1 MSEIIKEFNK
11 GDLLYIGDN
20 KKAQWGFP
28 QGYPYKESSK
38 TVIEWDGNTD
48 GLTEVVHVADGQTV
62 YQAMYKVSDLTPSV
76 SELSENGVFNA
87 PTMGIEGLN
96 ISAEHFIIATN
107 EVCLG
112 FEGLLVVAYKAGAN
126 AAGDTFPEPGVYFAK
141 NTPGDMEP
149 AYVSRLIYG
158 TETIHPM
165 APEFLPAGGGASSA
179 DVLIIHATTDETF
192 TNVQL
197 DKTAEQIY
205 EAYQSRK
212 YCLVDFN
219 GTFFPVTSVE
229 TNGSKY
235 LMSGNGFAFP
245 TSENGSAAGFELA
258 TSDGVT
264 WSVKSITPYLYNV
277 RFNGLQISGPGNQY
291 YTISVDTNGNLTAT
305 LVT

>member
-1 MSEIIKEFNK
+1 MSEEVKEMRDGSFLCVNEE
-11 GDLLYIGDN
+11 G
-20 KKAQWGFP
+20 KAYWGQP
-28 QGYPYKESSK
+28 KGYPYKAIEK
-38 TVIEWDGNTD
+38 TALVENMSVTPGYHTPAEY
-48 GLTEVVHVADGQTV
+48 EVNFAFAEGQTYAV
-62 YQAMYKVSDLTPSV
+62 
-76 SELSENGVFNA
+76 EWNGETYECVAFF
-87 PTMGIEGLN
+87 MEGIAAIGNL
-96 ISAEHFIIATN
+96 
-107 EVCLG
+107 VLLG
-112 FEGLLVVAYKAGAN
+112 
-126 AAGDTFPEPGVYFAK
+126 AGDDTGEPFIMYASNGILYIKGTDSSTAV
-141 NTPGDMEP
+141 TL
-149 AYVSRLIYG
+149 SIYG
-158 TETIHPM
+158 QAETIHPM

-179 DVLIIHATTDETF
+179 DVFIIHATTDETF

-245 TSENGSAAGFELA
+245 TSEQGSAAGFELA

-264 WSVKSITPYLYNV
+264 WSVKRITPYLYNV

-305 LVT
+305 VVT